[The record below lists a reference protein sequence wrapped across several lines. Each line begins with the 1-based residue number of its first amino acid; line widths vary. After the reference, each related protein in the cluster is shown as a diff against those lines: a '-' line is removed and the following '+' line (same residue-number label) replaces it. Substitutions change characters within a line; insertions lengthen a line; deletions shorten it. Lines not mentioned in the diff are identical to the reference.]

1 MRKGSS
7 SNPSCCFRPPV
18 LLQELTRSQ
27 GSYGESDLQW
37 DDTALRRLSEEVD
50 VLSHISHPNVVLFMG
65 VVLQP
70 PCVVTEYC
78 PLGSLFDVL
87 RRARQGEQ
95 LIVEK
100 LSWLR
105 RVMMA
110 MDAAKGML
118 ALHSHPK
125 VIVHRDLK
133 SPNLF
138 VTGNLTI
145 KVRGRGRVGRED
157 G

>member
-1 MRKGSS
+1 MLLL
-7 SNPSCCFRPPV
+7 
-18 LLQELTRSQ
+18 LLQELTS
-27 GSYGESDLQW
+27 GHGDMTDDLQW
-37 DDTALRRLSEEVD
+37 DDMMLRRLSEEVD

-87 RRARQGEQ
+87 RRARQGDQ

-100 LSWLR
+100 LNWLR

-110 MDAAKGML
+110 IDAAKGML

-138 VTGNLTI
+138 VTGNLTV
-145 KVRGRGRVGRED
+145 KVSVGLSGKGEAA
-157 G
+157 GL